1 MEAGGPMTNA
11 EPERANGQASA
22 GLDGTRGT
30 LAEQLFHQLTE
41 AILQG
46 ELPLGSKI
54 SEPLLAQ
61 RYGVSRGPLRE
72 ALHRLQERH
81 LITRS
86 ANHGARVVEA
96 TPETMNAI
104 FQVREVLEGLSARE
118 AAMRITEP
126 ELRALRDGVRQHE
139 AELEGRRPG
148 QHNALRSSDRD
159 FHFAIAQASRN
170 PLLIQLLCL
179 ELYQLLRLY
188 RSRNDSPEL
197 RRQAYLEH
205 KRIYDAIED
214 RDPELAE
221 LMMRRHIARARLRRL
236 EAMGFSGT
244 ATTDAAPDAPSGAD
258 RHRLR

>member
-1 MEAGGPMTNA
+1 METGRPMSNA
-11 EPERANGQASA
+11 DTEPPNGRDVPE
-22 GLDGTRGT
+22 LDGGRGT
-30 LAEQLFHQLTE
+30 LAEQLFDRLTE

-46 ELPLGSKI
+46 EIPLGSKI
-54 SEPLLAQ
+54 SEPALAQ

-86 ANHGARVVEA
+86 ANQGARVVEA
-96 TPETMNAI
+96 TPETLSAI
-104 FQVREVLEGLSARE
+104 FLVREVLEGLSARE
-118 AAMRITEP
+118 AAIRITEP
-126 ELRALRDGVRQHE
+126 ELQALRRGVEQHE
-139 AELEGRRPG
+139 AELDGRLPG

-159 FHFAIAQASRN
+159 FHFGIAQASRN
-170 PLLIQLLCL
+170 PILIQLLCS

-205 KRIYDAIED
+205 KRVYEAIAD

-221 LMMRRHIARARLRRL
+221 MMMRRHIARARVRRL
-236 EAMGFSGT
+236 EAMGLREPP
-244 ATTDAAPDAPSGAD
+244 APG
-258 RHRLR
+258 H